1 MFNIY
6 RMLFFSFEE
15 GQNGRNHSSHPR
27 PNTKFS
33 LAKFPIL
40 PHWGRILCPYPL
52 ILFGRHIIIVC
63 NFPQFWMVNPAI
75 EALNYRPRLAFS
87 GLTTFQSNLKD
98 SASSLS
104 GCLAVIRS
112 ILTRLFLANFV
123 TKLLPDNLQVKNVKT
138 QWLTLGNSGC
148 PLYNSPRFVIG
159 QPNNRQTSYSFQ
171 VTKQQKSR

>member
-1 MFNIY
+1 MLMFNIY

-27 PNTKFS
+27 PTTKFS

-40 PHWGRILCPYPL
+40 PHWGRMLCSYPL
-52 ILFGRHIIIVC
+52 MLFGRHIIIVC
-63 NFPQFWMVNPAI
+63 NFPQFWIVNPAI

-104 GCLAVIRS
+104 ACLAVKGQYLLGCS
-112 ILTRLFLANFV
+112 YPTLLQCSCLA
-123 TKLLPDNLQVKNVKT
+123 T
-138 QWLTLGNSGC
+138 
-148 PLYNSPRFVIG
+148 Y
-159 QPNNRQTSYSFQ
+159 
-171 VTKQQKSR
+171 KSRMSKRSD